1 MTELF
6 ARLYLDEN
14 MPIVLASLIQAR
26 GFFATTA
33 HAEGLLGADDSSQLY
48 YAATHGYCL
57 VTHNRRHFVQLD
69 NDILNSGQIHSGI
82 IIAFVRNVHTL
93 ENRLTEQLNTFTAD
107 ELVNQLLFI

>member
-14 MPIVLASLIQAR
+14 MPIVLAPLIQAR

-33 HAEGLLGADDSSQLY
+33 HAEGLLGADDPSQLH

-57 VTHNRRHFVQLD
+57 VTHNRRHFIQLH
-69 NDILNSGQIHSGI
+69 NDILNAGQIHAGI
-82 IIAFVRNVHTL
+82 IIAFVRDIHIL
-93 ENRLTEQLNTFTAD
+93 ANRLTERLNTFTAD
-107 ELVNQLLFI
+107 ELVNQFLFI

>member
-14 MPIVLASLIQAR
+14 MPIVLAPLIQAR
-26 GFFATTA
+26 GFYATTA
-33 HAEGLLGADDSSQLY
+33 HAEGLLGADDPSQLH

-57 VTHNRRHFVQLD
+57 VTHNRRHFIRLH
-69 NDILNSGQIHSGI
+69 NDIVHAGQTHAGI
-82 IIAFVRNVHTL
+82 IVAVVRNVHTL
-93 ENRLTEQLNTFTAD
+93 ADRLVERLNTFTAD